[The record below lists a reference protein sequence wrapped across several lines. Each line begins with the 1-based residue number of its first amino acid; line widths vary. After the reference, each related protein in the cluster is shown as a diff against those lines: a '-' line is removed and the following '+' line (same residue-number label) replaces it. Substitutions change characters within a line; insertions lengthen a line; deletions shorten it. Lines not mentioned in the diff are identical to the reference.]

1 MYLVPRTLPSRNLQ
15 LQLCFKAYRNH
26 RLLFRLNGMDID
38 TFGFPK
44 ELNGNIAVFFKKK
57 KKEIKKNGANTTLHD
72 TLQGLSNI
80 CRTTNVSY
88 TFQSTS
94 VHCICLYCVK
104 TKIHFAQTSLL
115 FLLFSTLYTIYAKY
129 ILGTSTYSF

>member
-57 KKEIKKNGANTTLHD
+57 KLKKMGRTLHYMMHYKVCQIYVERQ
-72 TLQGLSNI
+72 TCLI
-80 CRTTNVSY
+80 PFR
-88 TFQSTS
+88 
-94 VHCICLYCVK
+94 VHQYIV
-104 TKIHFAQTSLL
+104 
-115 FLLFSTLYTIYAKY
+115 YAF
-129 ILGTSTYSF
+129 IA